1 MRSLL
6 VIAFAL
12 VALLLPEASF
22 AQEAPRLEVPV
33 PGIELTPL
41 IRDNESVTVPWL
53 AQYIAGAYA
62 FLISIA
68 GLVASVM
75 MIVGGFQ
82 YVTSAGDKSRIGAA
96 KTRIVNALIGMVL
109 AFGSYALLYTINPSL
124 VAFDGLR
131 VTLVLPDPFEQSL
144 ATTTVDTGAESAAPV
159 AGTHVPKV
167 GACPFTLTAKQGTR
181 EGRLEFYAKVQSPGV
196 ITATTPAAKVV
207 QIAEIANVCDV
218 HLGSCGRTAG
228 AISALAGV
236 GKNTECLLEKYP
248 GSDDRNNCN
257 DGSKGRQLFATT
269 KTQRMFMYALRC
281 DTSGSSE
288 WPQCDFQGPWTKSNA
303 KCVRRDCV
311 NGGAAARQAFIDFM
325 KSEVAAGRLASN
337 WPHNWADQL
346 QPGDRLVIYNGNP
359 DLVGAH
365 AIIFMG
371 WAADGVSAQVVQGS
385 YGQPTK
391 GGTWCIRDIAK
402 CGKRFVPLTN
412 GWRP

>member
-1 MRSLL
+1 MRLL
-6 VIAFAL
+6 IIVA
-12 VALLLPEASF
+12 ALLLPGLVN
-22 AQEAPRLEVPV
+22 AQETPNIEIPV
-33 PGIELTPL
+33 PGLELTPI
-41 IRDNESVTVPWL
+41 IRDNETITVPWL
-53 AQYIAGAYA
+53 AQYIGGVYT
-62 FLISIA
+62 FLISIV
-68 GLVASVM
+68 GLVAAVV

-82 YVTSAGDKSRIGAA
+82 YVTSAGDKSRVGAA
-96 KTRIVNALIGMVL
+96 KERIVNAFIGMLL
-109 AFGSYALLYTINPSL
+109 AFGSYAILFAINPDL
-124 VAFDGLR
+124 VSFEGLK
-131 VTLVLPDPFEQSL
+131 VSFVQPDIFERSL
-144 ATTTVDTGAESAAPV
+144 ATTTVNTGEESSPV
-159 AGTHVPKV
+159 AAGTHVPKV
-167 GACPFTLTAKQGTR
+167 GACPFTLTEKQGTR
-181 EGRLEFYAKVQSPGV
+181 AGRLEFYAKVQSPGV

-207 QIAEIANVCDV
+207 QIAEIADVCDV

-228 AISALAGV
+228 AINALAGV
-236 GKNTECLLEKYP
+236 GKSAECLLEKYP

-257 DGSKGRQLFATT
+257 DGSKGRQLFAIS
-269 KTQRMFMYALRC
+269 KTQRLFMYALRC
-281 DTSGSSE
+281 DTNGSSD
-288 WPQCDFQGPWTKSNA
+288 WPQCSFEGPWTQANA
-303 KCVRRDCV
+303 KCTRRDCV
-311 NGGAAARQAFIDFM
+311 NSGAAARQAFIDFM
-325 KSEVAAGRLASN
+325 VGEVRAGRLASD